1 MKSKQKKKR
10 LPTSEMIFQT
20 VLYLLLIAL
29 TLTFII
35 PFLLVLGTSFVTK
48 EEIARRGFVF
58 FPEQW
63 SLMAYDMMLFQNNE
77 VWCAYGI
84 TIFRVVVGTLASLL
98 VTGTF
103 AYAMSKRNLPGR
115 TFFLVL
121 SFITMIFYGGLIPSY
136 LVVKSLGLID
146 SVWCFILPNL
156 MSVWNMLILRNF
168 FYSIPESLE
177 ESALLDGAT
186 PMQIFFRIIVPLS
199 MPAIATIGLFYA
211 VDQWNSWF
219 DAAIWINDTR
229 KYPLQMVLR
238 KYVLMSSTYDLKFD
252 LATGA
257 KPPDMGIKSAIV
269 VISTVP
275 MLCIYPFIQKYFVKG
290 VMVGS
295 VKG

>member
-1 MKSKQKKKR
+1 MRNKKKR
-10 LPTSEMIFQT
+10 LPAGELAFQV
-20 VLYLLLIAL
+20 VLYVLLILL

-35 PFLLVLGTSFVTK
+35 PFLLVIGTSFVSK

-58 FPEQW
+58 FPQVW
-63 SLMAYDMMLFQNNE
+63 NFAAYDMMLLQNTE
-77 VWCAYGI
+77 VWRAYGV
-84 TIFRVVVGTLASLL
+84 TFFRVVVGTLSSLL

-103 AYAMSKRNLPGR
+103 AYAVSKKDLPGR
-115 TFFLVL
+115 TVLLVL
-121 SFITMIFYGGLIPSY
+121 SFITMIFYGGLIPTY

-146 SVWCFILPNL
+146 SLWCFILPNL

-168 FYSIPESLE
+168 FYSIPDSLE

-186 PMQIFFRIIVPLS
+186 PPTIFFRIIVPLS
-199 MPAIATIGLFYA
+199 MPAVATIGLFYA
-211 VDQWNSWF
+211 VDQWNNWF
-219 DAAIWINDTR
+219 DAAIWINDVR

-269 VISTVP
+269 VISTLP

-290 VMVGS
+290 VMIGS

>member
-1 MKSKQKKKR
+1 MRNKKKR
-10 LPTSEMIFQT
+10 LPAGELAFQV
-20 VLYLLLIAL
+20 VLYVLLILL

-35 PFLLVLGTSFVTK
+35 PFLLVIGTSFVSK

-58 FPEQW
+58 FPQVW
-63 SLMAYDMMLFQNNE
+63 NFAAYDMMLLQNTE
-77 VWCAYGI
+77 VWRAYGV
-84 TIFRVVVGTLASLL
+84 TFFRVVVGTLSSLL

-103 AYAMSKRNLPGR
+103 AYAVSKKDLPGR
-115 TFFLVL
+115 TVLLVL
-121 SFITMIFYGGLIPSY
+121 SFITMIFYGGLIPTY

-146 SVWCFILPNL
+146 SLWCFILPNL

-168 FYSIPESLE
+168 FYSIPDSLE

-186 PMQIFFRIIVPLS
+186 PPTIFFRIIVPLS
-199 MPAIATIGLFYA
+199 MPAVATIGLFYA
-211 VDQWNSWF
+211 VDQWNNWF
-219 DAAIWINDTR
+219 DAAIWINDVR

-269 VISTVP
+269 VISTLP
-275 MLCIYPFIQKYFVKG
+275 MLCIYPLIQKYFVKG
-290 VMVGS
+290 VMIGS

>member
-1 MKSKQKKKR
+1 MRNKKKR
-10 LPTSEMIFQT
+10 LPAGELAFQV
-20 VLYLLLIAL
+20 VLYVLLILL

-35 PFLLVLGTSFVTK
+35 PFLLVIGTSFVSK

-58 FPEQW
+58 FPQVW
-63 SLMAYDMMLFQNNE
+63 NFAAYDMMLLQNTE
-77 VWCAYGI
+77 VWRAYGV
-84 TIFRVVVGTLASLL
+84 TFFRVVVGTLSSLL

-103 AYAMSKRNLPGR
+103 AYAVSKKDLPGR
-115 TFFLVL
+115 TVLLVL
-121 SFITMIFYGGLIPSY
+121 SFITMIFYGGLIPTY

-146 SVWCFILPNL
+146 SLWCFILPNL

-168 FYSIPESLE
+168 FYSIPDSLE

-186 PMQIFFRIIVPLS
+186 PPTIFFRIIVPLS

-211 VDQWNSWF
+211 VDQWNNWF
-219 DAAIWINDTR
+219 DAAIWINDVQ

-269 VISTVP
+269 VISTLP

-290 VMVGS
+290 VMIGS

>member
-1 MKSKQKKKR
+1 MRNKKKR
-10 LPTSEMIFQT
+10 LPAGELAFQV
-20 VLYLLLIAL
+20 VLYVLLILL

-35 PFLLVLGTSFVTK
+35 PFLLVIGTSFVSK

-58 FPEQW
+58 FPQVW
-63 SLMAYDMMLFQNNE
+63 NFAAYDMMLLQNTE
-77 VWCAYGI
+77 VWRAYGV
-84 TIFRVVVGTLASLL
+84 TFFRVVVGTLSSLL

-103 AYAMSKRNLPGR
+103 AYAVSKKDLPGR
-115 TFFLVL
+115 TVLLVL
-121 SFITMIFYGGLIPSY
+121 SFITMIFYGGLIPTY

-146 SVWCFILPNL
+146 SLWCFILPNL

-168 FYSIPESLE
+168 FYSIPDSLE

-186 PMQIFFRIIVPLS
+186 PPTIFFRIIVPLS
-199 MPAIATIGLFYA
+199 MPAVATIGLFYA
-211 VDQWNSWF
+211 VDQWNNWF
-219 DAAIWINDTR
+219 DAAIWINDVR

-269 VISTVP
+269 VISTLP
-275 MLCIYPFIQKYFVKG
+275 MLCIYPFFQKYLVKG
-290 VMVGS
+290 VMIGS

>member
-1 MKSKQKKKR
+1 MTTHKKR
-10 LPTSEMIFQT
+10 LPASEKVFQL
-20 VLYLLLIAL
+20 VLYILLIAM
-29 TLTFII
+29 TLSFII

-48 EEIARRGFVF
+48 EEVARRGFVF

-63 SLMAYDMMLFQNNE
+63 STMAYDMMLFQNNE
-77 VWCAYGI
+77 VWRAYGV
-84 TIFRVVVGTLASLL
+84 TFFRVVVGTLCSLL

-103 AYAMSKRNLPGR
+103 AYAMSKRDLPGR
-115 TFFLVL
+115 MFFLVL

-136 LVVKSLGLID
+136 LVIKSLGLID

-186 PMQIFFRIIVPLS
+186 PMTIFFRIIVPLS

-219 DAAIWINDTR
+219 DAAIWINDPN

>member
-1 MKSKQKKKR
+1 MTIHKKR
-10 LPTSEMIFQT
+10 LPMGEKIFQ
-20 VLYLLLIAL
+20 VILYIILIAM
-29 TLTFII
+29 TLSFII

-48 EEIARRGFVF
+48 EEVARRGFVF

-63 SLMAYDMMLFQNNE
+63 STMAYDMMLFQNNE
-77 VWCAYGI
+77 VWRAYGI
-84 TIFRVVVGTLASLL
+84 TFFRVIVGTLCSLL

-103 AYAMSKRNLPGR
+103 AYAMSKKDLPGR
-115 TFFLVL
+115 MIFLVL
-121 SFITMIFYGGLIPSY
+121 AFITMIFYGGLIPSY
-136 LVVKSLGLID
+136 LVIKTLNLID

-186 PMQIFFRIIVPLS
+186 PMTIFFRIIVPLS

-219 DAAIWINDTR
+219 DAAIWINDPN

>member
-1 MKSKQKKKR
+1 MQNKKTH
-10 LPTSEMIFQT
+10 PPASEWVFQA
-20 VLYLLLIAL
+20 VLYALLILL

-35 PFLLVLGTSFVTK
+35 PFLLVIGTSFVSK

-58 FPEQW
+58 FPQVW
-63 SLMAYDMMLFQNNE
+63 NFAAYDMMLLQNTE
-77 VWCAYGI
+77 VWRAYGV
-84 TIFRVVVGTLASLL
+84 TFFRVVVGTLSSLL

-103 AYAMSKRNLPGR
+103 AYAVSKKDLPGR
-115 TFFLVL
+115 TVLLVL
-121 SFITMIFYGGLIPSY
+121 SFITMIFYGGLIPTY

-146 SVWCFILPNL
+146 SLWCFILPNL

-168 FYSIPESLE
+168 FYSIPDSLE

-186 PMQIFFRIIVPLS
+186 PPTIFFRIIVPLS
-199 MPAIATIGLFYA
+199 MPAVATIGLFYA
-211 VDQWNSWF
+211 VDQWNNWF
-219 DAAIWINDTR
+219 DAAIWINDVR

-269 VISTVP
+269 VISTLP

-290 VMVGS
+290 VMIGS

>member
-1 MKSKQKKKR
+1 MKTKKKR
-10 LPTSEMIFQT
+10 LPAGEIAFQIA
-20 VLYLLLIAL
+20 LYIILIAL
-29 TLTFII
+29 TLTFVI
-35 PFLLVLGTSFVTK
+35 PFLLVIGTSFVGK

-58 FPEQW
+58 FPETW
-63 SLMAYDMMLFQNNE
+63 NFAAYDMMLFQNTE
-77 VWCAYGI
+77 VWRAYGV
-84 TIFRVVVGTLASLL
+84 TFFRVVVGTLASLL

-103 AYAMSKRNLPGR
+103 AYAVSKKDMPGRNLL
-115 TFFLVL
+115 LVI
-121 SFITMIFYGGLIPSY
+121 SFITMIFYGGLIPTY

-146 SVWCFILPNL
+146 SLWCFILPNL

-168 FYSIPESLE
+168 FYSIPDSLE

-186 PMQIFFRIIVPLS
+186 PPTIFFRIIVPLS

-211 VDQWNSWF
+211 VDQWNNWF
-219 DAAIWINDTR
+219 DAAIWINDVR

-269 VISTVP
+269 VISTLP

-290 VMVGS
+290 VMIGS

>member
-1 MKSKQKKKR
+1 MTTHKKR
-10 LPTSEMIFQT
+10 LPASEKVFQL
-20 VLYLLLIAL
+20 VLYILLIAM
-29 TLTFII
+29 TLSFII

-48 EEIARRGFVF
+48 EEVARRGFVF
-58 FPEQW
+58 FPQQW
-63 SLMAYDMMLFQNNE
+63 STMAYDMMLFQNNE
-77 VWCAYGI
+77 VWRAYGV
-84 TIFRVVVGTLASLL
+84 TFFRVVVGTLCSLL

-103 AYAMSKRNLPGR
+103 AYAMSKRDLPGR
-115 TFFLVL
+115 MFFLVL

-136 LVVKSLGLID
+136 LVIKSLGLID
-146 SVWCFILPNL
+146 SVWCFILPKL

-186 PMQIFFRIIVPLS
+186 PMTIFFRIIVPLS

-219 DAAIWINDTR
+219 DAAIWINDPN

>member
-1 MKSKQKKKR
+1 MRNKKKR
-10 LPTSEMIFQT
+10 LPAGELAFQV
-20 VLYLLLIAL
+20 VLYVLLILL

-35 PFLLVLGTSFVTK
+35 PFLLVIGTSFVSK

-58 FPEQW
+58 FPQVW
-63 SLMAYDMMLFQNNE
+63 NFAAYDMMLLQNTE
-77 VWCAYGI
+77 VWRAYGV
-84 TIFRVVVGTLASLL
+84 TFFRVVVGTLSSLL

-103 AYAMSKRNLPGR
+103 AYAVSKKDLPGR
-115 TFFLVL
+115 TVLLVL
-121 SFITMIFYGGLIPSY
+121 SFITMIFYGGLIPTY

-146 SVWCFILPNL
+146 SLWCFILPNL

-168 FYSIPESLE
+168 FYSIPDSLE

-186 PMQIFFRIIVPLS
+186 PPTIFFRIIVPLS
-199 MPAIATIGLFYA
+199 MPAVATIGLFYA
-211 VDQWNSWF
+211 VDQWNNWF
-219 DAAIWINDTR
+219 DAAIWINDVR

-257 KPPDMGIKSAIV
+257 KLPDMGIKSAIV
-269 VISTVP
+269 VISTLP

-290 VMVGS
+290 VMIGS

>member
-1 MKSKQKKKR
+1 MITHKKR
-10 LPTSEMIFQT
+10 LPVGEKVFQII
-20 VLYLLLIAL
+20 LYIILIAM
-29 TLTFII
+29 TLSFII

-48 EEIARRGFVF
+48 EEVARRGFVF

-63 SLMAYDMMLFQNNE
+63 STMAYDMMLFQNNE
-77 VWCAYGI
+77 VWKAYGI
-84 TIFRVVVGTLASLL
+84 TFFRVIVGTLCSLL

-103 AYAMSKRNLPGR
+103 AYAMSKKDLPGR
-115 TFFLVL
+115 MVFLVL

-136 LVVKSLGLID
+136 LVIKTLNLID

-186 PMQIFFRIIVPLS
+186 PMTIFFRIIVPLS

-219 DAAIWINDTR
+219 DAAIWINDTN

>member
-1 MKSKQKKKR
+1 MTTHKKR
-10 LPTSEMIFQT
+10 LPASEKVFQL
-20 VLYLLLIAL
+20 VLYILLIAM
-29 TLTFII
+29 TLSFII

-48 EEIARRGFVF
+48 EEVARRGFVF
-58 FPEQW
+58 FPQQW
-63 SLMAYDMMLFQNNE
+63 STMAYDMMLFQNNE
-77 VWCAYGI
+77 VWRAYGV
-84 TIFRVVVGTLASLL
+84 TFFRVVVGTLCSLL

-103 AYAMSKRNLPGR
+103 AYAMSKRDLPGR
-115 TFFLVL
+115 MFFLVL

-136 LVVKSLGLID
+136 LVIKSLGLID

-186 PMQIFFRIIVPLS
+186 PMTIFFRIIVPLS

-219 DAAIWINDTR
+219 DAAIWINDPN

>member
-1 MKSKQKKKR
+1 MKTKKKR
-10 LPTSEMIFQT
+10 LPAGEIAFQIA
-20 VLYLLLIAL
+20 LYIILIAL
-29 TLTFII
+29 TLTFVI
-35 PFLLVLGTSFVTK
+35 PFLLVIGTSFVGK

-58 FPEQW
+58 FPETW
-63 SLMAYDMMLFQNNE
+63 NFAAYDMMLFQNTE
-77 VWCAYGI
+77 VWRAYGV
-84 TIFRVVVGTLASLL
+84 TFFRVVVGTLASLL

-103 AYAMSKRNLPGR
+103 AYAVSKKDMPGRNLL
-115 TFFLVL
+115 LVI
-121 SFITMIFYGGLIPSY
+121 SFITMLFNGGLIPTY

-146 SVWCFILPNL
+146 SLWCFILPNL

-168 FYSIPESLE
+168 FYSIPDSLE

-186 PMQIFFRIIVPLS
+186 PPTIFFRIIVPLS

-211 VDQWNSWF
+211 VDQWNNWF
-219 DAAIWINDTR
+219 DAAIWINDVR

-269 VISTVP
+269 VISTLP

-290 VMVGS
+290 VMIGS